1 MIWYKV
7 LIMFWRIFLFHW
19 DDRSENRALLEHSIP
34 SPLGGAEVMV
44 TSWWFKIQESTATQL
59 TTGLSFSCFFTL
71 ALSHRSSTSQPF
83 PAFGRFNKASAFDWQ
98 WLQQPGFFQSSPV
111 LALLTFYSSRTPWL
125 SDRAVWQDTGQMGY
139 LRVAVVTSPVNDI
152 TLTHVGAGVQ
162 EQVRFHT
169 LDCFC
174 LLYHFMLSFL
184 FHA

>member
-1 MIWYKV
+1 MIWYIV

-44 TSWWFKIQESTATQL
+44 TSWWFEIQESTATQL

-83 PAFGRFNKASAFDWQ
+83 PAFGRFNKASEFDWQ
-98 WLQQPGFFQSSPV
+98 RLQQPGFFQSSPV

-125 SDRAVWQDTGQMGY
+125 STGLFGRI
-139 LRVAVVTSPVNDI
+139 RVRWAISGSPWWPPLLTTSHSH
-152 TLTHVGAGVQ
+152 TWVQ
-162 EQVRFHT
+162 AFRSRS
-169 LDCFC
+169 CFTPWTVC